1 MAQVCAKAE
10 VRVRFKGNRMERIRT
25 RLSEFFATPTGQA
38 AGWSVV
44 GVLGLLFALGGL
56 LFFLGGGDD
65 GGKKERAGD
74 DASPTAVTATAT
86 STATPTPSPTA
97 TPTPTETPTP
107 TPTPTATPIRN
118 QSGSTSGGSG
128 APAPTAEPT
137 PPPPAAGGPYC
148 NNSSSTAPPNSM
160 VGQLTIGGQLA
171 PVGTVVSLAFDG
183 VVGPGKPTVAAGG
196 YRVDW
201 SAGGEGCANRFGAVI
216 SVIVNGQV
224 FESPYSVGSTGGSP
238 FIRFD
243 VAIP

>member
-38 AGWSVV
+38 AGWSAV

-56 LFFLGGGDD
+56 LLFLGGGDD

-86 STATPTPSPTA
+86 NTATPTPSPTA

-148 NNSSSTAPPNSM
+148 DNSSSTTLPIRIL
-160 VGQLTIGGQLA
+160 GFLTIGGA
-171 PVGTVVSLAFDG
+171 PAPAGTLVQIAFDG
-183 VVGPGKPTVAAGG
+183 VGGPGNTTAAAGG
-196 YRVDW
+196 YRIDW
-201 SAGGEGCANRFGAVI
+201 SAGGEGCANRFGAAI
-216 SVIVNGQV
+216 SILVNGHVVPTQ
-224 FESPYSVGSTGGSP
+224 YTVGSGGEEG